1 MKGGLLNCNI
11 FKEIKVNY
19 FFSSNYRKP
28 KFLLCSKLYEEQLQV
43 CKKSPKSDI
52 KFEASS
58 FLHVFLEEQSYLFI
72 QESSLTF
79 FYLYLTAVL
88 HWMSVCVFNSCPSS
102 VLLSPTPYVF

>member
-1 MKGGLLNCNI
+1 M
-11 FKEIKVNY
+11 
-19 FFSSNYRKP
+19 
-28 KFLLCSKLYEEQLQV
+28 LCSKLYEEQLQV

-79 FYLYLTAVL
+79 LLIFDCRFALNVSL
-88 HWMSVCVFNSCPSS
+88 CV
-102 VLLSPTPYVF
+102 